1 MAELE
6 KKTPPQNIDAE
17 QSVLG
22 AILID
27 SEAIQKIIEILVP
40 EYFYKNAHQI
50 IFQTMLDLLM
60 KAEPV
65 DLVTLS
71 EKLRISND
79 LERVGGMTYLTD
91 LVDVVSTSANIE
103 YYAKIVEEKAILRN
117 LITTGSNIVE
127 QAFSESLEITDI
139 LDSAEQ
145 QIFKVADK
153 RMKKGFTHIGNIL
166 GSVMDEIEAMYNNEI
181 SLLGLSSG
189 FVDFDRITSGF
200 QNSDLIIL
208 AARPSM
214 GKTALALN
222 FAMDAAV
229 RQGKSVGIFSLEMSK
244 ESLVSRML
252 CAHAQIDSNKL
263 KTGNLQDND
272 WKKLMRSLGKLDEAK
287 IYIDDSASM
296 TALEVRAKARR
307 IQAERGL
314 DLIVI
319 DYLQLMHGSKKNSE
333 NRTQEIS
340 EIARQVKAIA
350 RELKV
355 PVMALSQLSR
365 SIEQRNDKTPKLS
378 DLRESGEIEQTADL
392 VVFIHREDFYDHQN
406 AGPNSL
412 TDIIIAKHRNGPTG
426 KCQLVFQKDIT
437 KFRSKETTVD
447 EQ

>member
-6 KKTPPQNIDAE
+6 RKIPPQNLDAE

-27 SEAIQKIIEILVP
+27 SEAIQRVLEVVMP
-40 EYFYKNAHQI
+40 DYFYKNAHQI
-50 IFQTMLDLLM
+50 IYQTMLDLIT

-71 EKLRISND
+71 EKLRINND

-103 YYAKIVEEKAILRN
+103 YYAKIVEEKAVLRN

-127 QAFSESLEITDI
+127 QAFSESLEVTDI
-139 LDSAEQ
+139 LDQAEQ

-153 RMKKGFTHIGNIL
+153 RMKKGFTHIGSIL
-166 GSVMDEIEAMYNNEI
+166 GTVMDEIEAMYNNEI

-189 FVDFDRITSGF
+189 FVDLDRITSGF

-208 AARPSM
+208 AARPSV

-222 FAMDAAV
+222 FLMDAAV
-229 RQGKSVGIFSLEMSK
+229 RQNKCVAMFSLEMSK

-287 IYIDDSASM
+287 IFIDDSSSM
-296 TALEVRAKARR
+296 TALEIRAKARR
-307 IQAERGL
+307 IKAEKGL
-314 DLIVI
+314 DLVVI
-319 DYLQLMHGSKKNSE
+319 DYLQLMHGSKSRVE

-340 EIARQVKAIA
+340 EISRQLKAIA

-355 PVMALSQLSR
+355 PVLALSQLSR
-365 SIEQRNDKTPKLS
+365 SVEQRNDKQPKLS

-392 VVFIHREDFYDHQN
+392 VIFIHREDFYDHQN

-412 TDIIIAKHRNGPTG
+412 TDIIVAKHRNGPTG
-426 KCQLVFQKDIT
+426 KCQLVFQKEIT
-437 KFRSKETTVD
+437 KFRSKETTED
-447 EQ
+447 AG

>member
-6 KKTPPQNIDAE
+6 RKIPPQNLDAE

-27 SEAIQKIIEILVP
+27 SEAIQRVLEVVMP
-40 EYFYKNAHQI
+40 DYFYKNAHQI
-50 IFQTMLDLLM
+50 IYQTMLDLIT

-71 EKLRISND
+71 EKLRINND

-103 YYAKIVEEKAILRN
+103 YYAKIVEEKAVLRN

-127 QAFSESLEITDI
+127 QAFSESLEVTDI
-139 LDSAEQ
+139 LDQAEQ

-153 RMKKGFTHIGNIL
+153 RMKKGFTHIGSIL
-166 GSVMDEIEAMYNNEI
+166 GTVMDEIEAMYNNEI

-189 FVDFDRITSGF
+189 FVDLDRITSGF

-208 AARPSM
+208 AARPSV

-222 FAMDAAV
+222 FLMDAAV
-229 RQGKSVGIFSLEMSK
+229 RQNKCVAMFSLEMSK

-287 IYIDDSASM
+287 IFIDDSSSM
-296 TALEVRAKARR
+296 TALEIRAKARR
-307 IQAERGL
+307 IKAEKGL
-314 DLIVI
+314 DLVVI
-319 DYLQLMHGSKKNSE
+319 DYLQLMHGSKSRAE

-340 EIARQVKAIA
+340 EISRQLKAIA

-355 PVMALSQLSR
+355 PVLALSQLSR
-365 SIEQRNDKTPKLS
+365 SVEQRNDKQPKLS

-392 VVFIHREDFYDHQN
+392 VIFIHREDFYDHQN

-412 TDIIIAKHRNGPTG
+412 TDIIVAKHRNGPTG
-426 KCQLVFQKDIT
+426 KCQLVFQKEIT
-437 KFRSKETTVD
+437 KFRSKETTED
-447 EQ
+447 AG

>member
-1 MAELE
+1 MTDLE
-6 KKTPPQNIDAE
+6 KKIPPQNIDAE

-27 SEAIQKIIEILVP
+27 SEAIQRVVEILVP

-50 IFQTMLDLLM
+50 IFQTMIDLVA
-60 KAEPV
+60 KTDPV

-71 EKLRISND
+71 ERLRINND
-79 LERVGGMTYLTD
+79 LDKVGGMTYLTD
-91 LVDVVSTSANIE
+91 LIDVVSTSANIE

-127 QAFSESLEITDI
+127 QAFSESLEVSDI
-139 LDSAEQ
+139 LDLAEQ

-153 RMKKGFTHIGNIL
+153 RMRKGFTHIGNIL
-166 GSVMDEIEAMYNNEI
+166 GVVMDEIEAMYNNEI

-189 FVDFDRITSGF
+189 FVDLDRITSGF

-222 FAMDAAV
+222 FVMDAAV

-287 IYIDDSASM
+287 IYIDDSSSM
-296 TALEVRAKARR
+296 TAMEIRAKARR

-314 DLIVI
+314 DLVVI
-319 DYLQLMHGSKKNSE
+319 DYLQLMQGSRSRSE

-340 EIARQVKAIA
+340 EISRQVKSIA
-350 RELKV
+350 RELRV
-355 PVMALSQLSR
+355 PVLALSQLSR

-412 TDIIIAKHRNGPTG
+412 TDIIVAKHRNGPTG

-437 KFRSKETTVD
+437 KFRSKETGSD
-447 EQ
+447 AA

>member
-6 KKTPPQNIDAE
+6 KKIPPQNIDAE

>member
-6 KKTPPQNIDAE
+6 RKIPPQNLDAE

-27 SEAIQKIIEILVP
+27 SEAIQRVLEVVMP
-40 EYFYKNAHQI
+40 DYFYKNAHQI
-50 IFQTMLDLLM
+50 IYQTMLDLIT

-71 EKLRISND
+71 EKLRINND

-103 YYAKIVEEKAILRN
+103 YYAKIVEEKAVLRN

-127 QAFSESLEITDI
+127 QAFSESLEVTDI
-139 LDSAEQ
+139 LDQAEQ

-153 RMKKGFTHIGNIL
+153 RMKKGFTHIGSIL
-166 GSVMDEIEAMYNNEI
+166 GTVMDEIEAMYNNEI

-189 FVDFDRITSGF
+189 FVDLDRITSGF

-208 AARPSM
+208 AARPSV

-222 FAMDAAV
+222 FLMDAAV
-229 RQGKSVGIFSLEMSK
+229 RQNKCVAMFSLEMSK

-287 IYIDDSASM
+287 IFIDDSASM
-296 TALEVRAKARR
+296 TALEIRAKARR
-307 IQAERGL
+307 IKAEKGL
-314 DLIVI
+314 DLLVI
-319 DYLQLMHGSKKNSE
+319 DYLQLMHGSKSRVE

-340 EIARQVKAIA
+340 EISRQLKAIA

-355 PVMALSQLSR
+355 PVLALSQLSR
-365 SIEQRNDKTPKLS
+365 SVEQRNDKQPKLS

-392 VVFIHREDFYDHQN
+392 VIFIHREDFYDHQN

-412 TDIIIAKHRNGPTG
+412 TDIIVAKHRNGPTG
-426 KCQLVFQKDIT
+426 KCQLVFQKEIT
-437 KFRSKETTVD
+437 KFRSKETTEDVG
-447 EQ
+447 

>member
-6 KKTPPQNIDAE
+6 KKIPPQNIDAE

-27 SEAIQKIIEILVP
+27 SEAIQRVLEILMP
-40 EYFYKNAHQI
+40 DYFYKNAHQI
-50 IFQTMLDLLM
+50 IYQTMIDLIT

-71 EKLRISND
+71 EKLRTSND

-103 YYAKIVEEKAILRN
+103 YYAKIVEEKAVLRN

-127 QAFSESLEITDI
+127 QAFSESLEVSDI

-166 GSVMDEIEAMYNNEI
+166 GTVMDEIEAMYNNEI

-189 FVDFDRITSGF
+189 FVDLDRITSGF
-200 QNSDLIIL
+200 QPSDLIIL

-222 FAMDAAV
+222 FVMDAAV
-229 RQGKSVGIFSLEMSK
+229 KQGKSVGIFSLEMSK

-287 IYIDDSASM
+287 IYIDDSPSM
-296 TALEVRAKARR
+296 TALEIRAKARR

-314 DLIVI
+314 DLVVI

-437 KFRSKETTVD
+437 KFRSKETTAD